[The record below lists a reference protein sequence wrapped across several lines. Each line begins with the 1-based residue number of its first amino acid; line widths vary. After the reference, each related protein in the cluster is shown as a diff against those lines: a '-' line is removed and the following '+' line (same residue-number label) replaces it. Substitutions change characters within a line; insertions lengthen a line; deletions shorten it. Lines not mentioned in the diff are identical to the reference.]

1 MMCKKL
7 KAKQAYF
14 GMTNKRIADELGI
27 GVNTYIFKKRTGKFF
42 LGEILKLMELFNCS
56 FEELF

>member
-1 MMCKKL
+1 MCEKL

-14 GMTNKRIADELGI
+14 GMTNKQIASELGI

-42 LGEILKLMELFNCS
+42 LDEILKLMELFDCT